1 MAKHKTN
8 SYFCGIQES
17 KPYFLR
23 FLFLAIQIDAMYPS
37 GNRKNHPASARNFFY
52 AIIALSILLYLLGAL
67 GLLALYSNNAFTF
80 AREQVPFF
88 VELKDSASESE
99 IFDLEQQL
107 KKNNYVKAGSLRFIS
122 KDEAMKSLIDEHLT
136 EEDLM
141 IFGENLLPNSLE
153 FHLNSSSVAEHGQI
167 IKELKANSIVAN
179 VFHTEEILNS
189 FNSNLQIIVLISG
202 LLLIFFIFAALVLI
216 RNTLKLSILSN
227 LETIKILK
235 ISGAEKSYLRKPFLI
250 KSLKSGLISASI
262 AISGL
267 LITVF
272 ILENRSKELSYFG
285 SFAGLT
291 IICTVLLLIGVVTFR
306 ITTLY
311 SLKKYIGI

>member
-1 MAKHKTN
+1 VGFKN
-8 SYFCGIQES
+8 LNLILSGFC
-17 KPYFLR
+17 
-23 FLFLAIQIDAMYPS
+23 FLAIQIDTMYPS

-67 GLLALYSNNAFTF
+67 GLLAIYSNNAVTF

-153 FHLNSSSVAEHGQI
+153 FHLNSSSVAEHSKI
-167 IKELKANSIVAN
+167 IKELKSNPIVAN

-189 FNSNLQIIVLISG
+189 FNSNLQIIGLLSG

-272 ILENRSKELSYFG
+272 ILESQSKELSYFG
-285 SFAGLT
+285 SIVGLT
-291 IICTVLLLIGVVTFR
+291 IICTVLLLIGVITFR